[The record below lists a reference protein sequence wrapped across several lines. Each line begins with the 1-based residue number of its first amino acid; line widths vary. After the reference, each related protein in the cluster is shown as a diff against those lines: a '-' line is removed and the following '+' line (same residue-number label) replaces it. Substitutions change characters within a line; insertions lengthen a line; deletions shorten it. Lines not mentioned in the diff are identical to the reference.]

1 MEEEA
6 AVEQA
11 MPAEDAGNGGP
22 PPQVDVQPQVDGG
35 AGGPP
40 PAVDPPAN

>member
-11 MPAEDAGNGGP
+11 VLAEDAGNGEP

-35 AGGPP
+35 AGGQPQL
-40 PAVDPPAN
+40 